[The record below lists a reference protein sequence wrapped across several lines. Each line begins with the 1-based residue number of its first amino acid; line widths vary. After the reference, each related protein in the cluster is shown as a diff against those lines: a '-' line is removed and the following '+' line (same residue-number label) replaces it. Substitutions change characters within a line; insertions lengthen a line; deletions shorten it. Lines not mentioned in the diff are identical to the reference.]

1 MGTRTAETVKEI
13 EQTREQ
19 LQGKILAL
27 EERMPQPAVWMKRFA
42 GLAVGGGAGGTMFWF
57 AIRRVRARKR
67 KQERAMPMKAVVNVV
82 PERWVEKVEDAWSEP
97 NTKQWAMGAFG
108 LWALL
113 KLAEIRALRRSAAM
127 AR

>member
-1 MGTRTAETVKEI
+1 MGTRTAETVREI

-19 LQGKILAL
+19 LHGKILAL

-57 AIRRVRARKR
+57 AIKRVRARKH
-67 KQERAMPMKAVVNVV
+67 KKVMKMPMKAVVNVV
-82 PERWVEKVEDAWSEP
+82 PERWVENAEEAWTDP
-97 NTKQWAMGAFG
+97 NTKQWAIGAFG
-108 LWALL
+108 VRAFL
-113 KLAEIRALRRSAAM
+113 KLAEIRALRRSAAL